1 MATTTIRQQSSIP
14 TTDHSCEGRNLL
26 AATTATTKPKSHTI
40 PRTQV
45 DHSCEGRNLTTMC
58 RQRRRILG
66 GGMANCST
74 RHCEIPAYAGMVQG
88 VTGMYRRIRHYR
100 PPPNPSPNCRQP
112 QTQIHQ
118 HTPSSH
124 RPFLRR
130 QESIFYKRQRRSI
143 LAAKPPMAKR
153 FLPTQEWSAGGM
165 DDCWEILVWAIVAA
179 LPDSRFRGNQ
189 LITKHLSPSSPPP
202 LLSCEIPGALF

>member
-74 RHCEIPAYAGMVQG
+74 RHCEIPAYAGMVPG
-88 VTGMYRRIRHYR
+88 GTEVYGRIRHYR

-118 HTPSSH
+118 HTPIPPPDHSCVGRNLFFTSGNAAQFRRQS
-124 RPFLRR
+124 RPWLRDSCLRR
-130 QESIFYKRQRRSI
+130 NGPRRN
-143 LAAKPPMAKR
+143 R
-153 FLPTQEWSAGGM
+153 NVSA
-165 DDCWEILVWAIVAA
+165 
-179 LPDSRFRGNQ
+179 N
-189 LITKHLSPSSPPP
+189 TKLSPPAAG
-202 LLSCEIPGALF
+202 IN